1 MGHAILESYSR
12 ILESLAHRVLSGIK
26 DVLYADSLAQNPSLA
41 RRKRNP
47 LTGVAK
53 ITSLKFP
60 NADEEIEKLNA
71 PGLALPMTL
80 SDFIDWTTDHPE
92 VDSQPR
98 EIAPP
103 NEDIKM
109 DNGELKVLKLPNL
122 MIPKKP
128 SYLENLGGLRS
139 PTARH

>member
-12 ILESLAHRVLSGIK
+12 ILESLAHKVLSGIE
-26 DVLYADSLAQNPSLA
+26 DVLYADSLSQNPSLA
-41 RRKRNP
+41 RHKRNP
-47 LTGVAK
+47 LSSIAK
-53 ITSLKFP
+53 VTSLKFP

-71 PGLALPMTL
+71 TGLALSMTL
-80 SDFIDWTTDHPE
+80 SDFMGWTTDHPE
-92 VDSQPR
+92 VDSKPN

-103 NEDIKM
+103 NEDIKKG
-109 DNGELKVLKLPNL
+109 GELKVLKLPNL